1 MDKSLIIQ
9 SVTQMSLKQTKLL
22 KGYFL
27 KKQKTKK
34 IKIKIHYIPSK
45 NLG

>member
-34 IKIKIHYIPSK
+34 KL
-45 NLG
+45 N